1 MSRVDCDTCLYRSGC
16 PIPQSIKAEDIEC
29 GNYKPVDPNKT
40 ITFDQLQMIFDALNK
55 DLVDYGVKLTLR
67 FEGTGIH
74 IGTEALSTD
83 KENDHGTNN

>member
-1 MSRVDCDTCLYRSGC
+1 MDLSKLKE
-16 PIPQSIKAEDIEC
+16 PFKAEDIEC

>member
-16 PIPQSIKAEDIEC
+16 PIPHSIKAEHIEC
-29 GNYKPVDPNKT
+29 GNYKPIDPNKI

-67 FEGTGIH
+67 FEDNGIH

-83 KENDHGTNN
+83 NELENG